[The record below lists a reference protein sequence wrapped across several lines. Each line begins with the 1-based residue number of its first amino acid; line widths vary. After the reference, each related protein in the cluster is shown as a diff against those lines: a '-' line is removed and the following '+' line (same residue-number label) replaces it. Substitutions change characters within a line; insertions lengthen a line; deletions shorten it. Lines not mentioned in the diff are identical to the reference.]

1 MEKRAFCISMYG
13 ILSGIVLMLGTACLT
28 SCVKKPDPSVAIPQP
43 PISHYTIV
51 FGINN
56 YSNMKCGT
64 NEYAQD
70 GEFISFTCET
80 NGYGNSDLVGKKI
93 KVPLKSVSYVQDNQ
107 S

>member
-13 ILSGIVLMLGTACLT
+13 VLSVILLVLGVACLT

-43 PISHYTIV
+43 PMSHYTIV

-56 YSNMKCGT
+56 YSNTKCGT

-80 NGYGNSDLVGKKI
+80 DPYGNLDFLGKKM
-93 KVPLKSVSYVQDNQ
+93 KVPLKSISYIQDNQ
-107 S
+107 